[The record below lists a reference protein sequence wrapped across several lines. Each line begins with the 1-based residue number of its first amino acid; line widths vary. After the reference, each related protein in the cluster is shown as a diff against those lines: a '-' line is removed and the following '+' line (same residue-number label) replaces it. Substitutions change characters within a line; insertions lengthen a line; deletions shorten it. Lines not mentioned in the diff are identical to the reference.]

1 MHSQGVVLLL
11 SDSKITQ
18 SLVASMSSSFRSV
31 RAVPSLAEVRVNIAK
46 HRAQVVVLDMELAG
60 FSEIRRLHHDFPE
73 VCVVCTHRLADE
85 EMWAAALDA
94 GATDICPAADAQG
107 ILAAALRSTS
117 HAGSTAA

>member
-1 MHSQGVVLLL
+1 MHAQGVVLFL

-18 SLVASMSSSFRSV
+18 SLVASMSSSFHSV
-31 RAVPSLAEVRVNIAK
+31 RAVRSLIEVRADIAK

-60 FSEIRRLHHDFPE
+60 FPEIRRLHHDFPE

-94 GATDICPAADAQG
+94 GAADICPATDTQG

-117 HAGSTAA
+117 LADSTAA